1 MPKVLCIVKTT
12 VVRREELPLL
22 ITSTSISPM
31 SGSSRSEDGLTL
43 NSSTCV
49 EWRSRRAVW
58 KVPSPSSSRIL
69 SPVSLSYIWI
79 IDLALC
85 STSTLNVS
93 ASKPVLNISSRN
105 GVNSSYSTYLGTVW
119 SKSSGR
125 VEFAICTSCSSF
137 HTETSGGWY
146 TSIFSRS
153 SCRMSWS
160 TTCSTLS
167 TSASATALISM
178 PSGVPVRSSG
188 AVSVRIGLSISPP
201 ALRV

>member
-58 KVPSPSSSRIL
+58 KVPSPSSSSIL

-85 STSTLNVS
+85 STSVSYTHLTL
-93 ASKPVLNISSRN
+93 PTI
-105 GVNSSYSTYLGTVW
+105 YSV
-119 SKSSGR
+119 
-125 VEFAICTSCSSF
+125 
-137 HTETSGGWY
+137 
-146 TSIFSRS
+146 
-153 SCRMSWS
+153 
-160 TTCSTLS
+160 
-167 TSASATALISM
+167 
-178 PSGVPVRSSG
+178 
-188 AVSVRIGLSISPP
+188 
-201 ALRV
+201 